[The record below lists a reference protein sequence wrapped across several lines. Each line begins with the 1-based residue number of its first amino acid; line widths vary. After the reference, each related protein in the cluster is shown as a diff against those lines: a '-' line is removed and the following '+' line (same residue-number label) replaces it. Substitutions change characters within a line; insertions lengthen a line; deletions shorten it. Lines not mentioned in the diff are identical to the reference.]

1 MDILFNEAIAL
12 AGILTPVIAILVQIV
27 KTADV
32 NPRWL
37 PFISIG
43 LGTATGLVFGVSAG
57 ADLFIYGLAG
67 FLSGAGASG
76 AYDATKALKGEDK

>member
-1 MDILFNEAIAL
+1 MDILFNEAITL
-12 AGILTPVIAILVQIV
+12 AGVLTPAIAILVQIV
-27 KTADV
+27 KTADI

-37 PFISIG
+37 PFVSIG
-43 LGTATGLVFGVSAG
+43 LGTATGLVFGYAAG

-76 AYDATKALKGEDK
+76 LYDGFKAVKGEDK